1 MMKKLALAASM
12 IFLMGCANPNTMEVT
27 TSPAKLSKSEI
38 ALVKTLVSETT
49 RDPEA
54 VKFRFLTGYRASNGD
69 MIICG
74 EANAKNAYGG
84 YAGYSPLWV
93 RMDGKT
99 LKAANFSP
107 DSASIISKYCSEAEM
122 GKTMI
127 NPNA

>member
-84 YAGYSPLWV
+84 YVGYTPLWV
-93 RMDGKT
+93 RMDGTT
-99 LKAANFSP
+99 LKSANFLP
-107 DSASIISKYCSEAEM
+107 NFAASIAKACNEAKM
-122 GKTMI
+122 GKTTI
-127 NPNA
+127 DPNA